1 MGVIFMAPSVLA
13 CSQFDW
19 IELHPCWPSTSPSFS
34 WWSPWCFLS
43 GRSGDDELTGWFEK
57 MLPVH
62 LEDSW
67 AGFTILG
74 RFCSFVIQS
83 FITLSSY
90 CLLGFWETW
99 SAWCPTPLNGILLG
113 CVVCLWIL
121 CHGLVLLGLNH
132 LRPLIFLSWTF
143 YVRIEKV
150 LFLSSLTLFLPP
162 LYEPASPVFT
172 CELDSFPLLTVLPI
186 SRVTDPSANTCS
198 TAFSFCSLNFH
209 F

>member
-1 MGVIFMAPSVLA
+1 MLSVWLNWTSSMLTINIPFFQLVEPLMFLVRQVWRWRTHRLVWENVTCPS
-13 CSQFDW
+13 
-19 IELHPCWPSTSPSFS
+19 
-34 WWSPWCFLS
+34 
-43 GRSGDDELTGWFEK
+43 
-57 MLPVH
+57 
-62 LEDSW
+62 LEDNW

-74 RFCSFVIQS
+74 RCCSFVIQS
-83 FITLSSY
+83 FEFITPSSY

-113 CVVCLWIL
+113 CVVCL

-172 CELDSFPLLTVLPI
+172 CEVDSSFLFWLYCPSPGWQILLLTL
-186 SRVTDPSANTCS
+186 A
-198 TAFSFCSLNFH
+198 LLH
-209 F
+209 FYFVHSIFIFK